1 MIPPVIVGSGYKYF
15 TDCTT
20 WNGGYPN
27 NFLTQITIYFATNAG
42 YTFQEGDVAVVAAS
56 NGMYPTQSGWTQLVN
71 GANTDIWAKR
81 LSSNSDNF
89 DSAWTHAGGGYSLF
103 TSGMYGFV
111 YRSPYSRYGSIS
123 DSLYYTA
130 NENTYTGNA
139 QSSGGYAIPAVS
151 RPSFDDSEFYY
162 RIDAV
167 YNNEDYGSYYSSY
180 YNYSPVVTQGGG
192 VGSLN
197 CANTYEFITTPGAS
211 IGLAMFNST
220 NLAGT
225 AITFYP
231 GTYVTSPSD
240 NYFRVNTTT
249 MWVRGWN
256 PSQSGVML

>member
-1 MIPPVIVGSGYKYF
+1 MIAPTIVGGGYKYF

-20 WNGGYPN
+20 WNGGGSNPY
-27 NFLTQITIYFATNAG
+27 LTQITIYFATNAG
-42 YTFQEGDVAVVAAS
+42 YTFQEGDVALVAAS

-123 DSLYYTA
+123 DSLYAPA

-139 QSSGGYAIPAVS
+139 TTSGGIAIPAVS
-151 RPSFDDSEFYY
+151 RSSFDDSAFYY

-167 YNNEDYGSYYSSY
+167 YANEDYGSYYTNSY
-180 YNYSPVVTQGGG
+180 SYPVVTQGGYI
-192 VGSLN
+192 SSAN
-197 CANTYEFITTPGAS
+197 CANTYEFLYSPPCV
-211 IGLAMFNST
+211 IGMNMFDSSNLSGNS
-220 NLAGT
+220 A
-225 AITFYP
+225 TFYP
-231 GTYVTSPSD
+231 QTVVSPPSS
-240 NYFRVNTTT
+240 NNFRFHTTT